1 MCLFD
6 WSTKEVMVIG
16 GTGSLGR
23 TLVKKLIS
31 DYKPKGIRVYSRTEF
46 LQWEFQQELKL
57 AGIDYNI
64 AWCIGDVRDK
74 ERLARAMR
82 RVDIVINAAAMK
94 QVPACEE
101 NPDEAVKTNI
111 IGSMNIINCAI
122 DAGVGRVV
130 HVSTDKSVYPINLYG
145 ATKTVAEK
153 LFIHANTYTGGHTT
167 RFSCVRY
174 GNVLGSRGSI
184 VPLFR
189 KQYEETG
196 VVTITDDRM
205 TRFWITLPRVS
216 DFIIESVGMMKGAE
230 VFIPKMPSMLILDT
244 ARAIVPNC
252 VFNIVGIRKGEK
264 LHECLLT
271 EEESLFTAEKED
283 RFIVEPL
290 AEEKIQERFS
300 YTSGTNKDFMDI
312 TTFKIKFEE
321 FLK

>member
-1 MCLFD
+1 MTIFD
-6 WSTKEVMVIG
+6 WSTKEVMIIG

-23 TLVKKLIS
+23 TLVKKLIK
-31 DYKPKGIRVYSRTEF
+31 DYKPKGIRIYSRTEF

-57 AGIDYNI
+57 AGVEYNI

-94 QVPACEE
+94 QVPACED
-101 NPDEAVKTNI
+101 NPDEAIKTNI

-122 DAGVGRVV
+122 DAGVGRVL
-130 HVSTDKSVYPINLYG
+130 HVSTDKAVYPINLYG

-153 LFIHANTYTGGHTT
+153 LFIHANTYTGGHIT

-189 KQYEETG
+189 EQAAKNG
-196 VVTITDDRM
+196 VITITDDQM
-205 TRFWITLPRVS
+205 TRFWIVLDRVS
-216 DFIIESVGMMKGAE
+216 DFIIESVSTMFGAE
-230 VFIPKMPSMLILDT
+230 IFIPKMPSMLIFDT
-244 ARAIVPNC
+244 AGAIVPGC
-252 VFNIVGIRKGEK
+252 VIHLIGIRKGEK

-271 EEESLFTAEKED
+271 EEESVFATVLND
-283 RFIVEPL
+283 RFVIEPL
-290 AEEKIQERFS
+290 KDEKTTERFS
-300 YTSGTNKDFMDI
+300 YTSGTNDDFMGKD
-312 TTFKIKFEE
+312 E
-321 FLK
+321 FLKRFEGYL

>member
-1 MCLFD
+1 MSIFD
-6 WSTKEVMVIG
+6 WSTKEVMIIG

-23 TLVKKLIS
+23 TLVKKLIK
-31 DYKPKGIRVYSRTEF
+31 DYQPKGIRIYSRTEF

-57 AGIDYNI
+57 AGVEYNI

-94 QVPACEE
+94 QVPACED
-101 NPDEAVKTNI
+101 NPDEAIKTNI

-122 DAGVGRVV
+122 DAGVGRVL
-130 HVSTDKSVYPINLYG
+130 HVSTDKAVYPINLYG

-189 KQYEETG
+189 EQAAKNG
-196 VVTITDDRM
+196 VITITDDQM
-205 TRFWITLPRVS
+205 TRFWIVLDRVS
-216 DFIIESVGMMKGAE
+216 DFIIESVSMMFGAE
-230 VFIPKMPSMLILDT
+230 IFIPKMPSMLIFDT
-244 ARAIVPNC
+244 AGAIVPGC
-252 VFNIVGIRKGEK
+252 VIHLIGIRKGEK

-271 EEESLFTAEKED
+271 EEESVFATVLND
-283 RFIVEPL
+283 RFVIEPL
-290 AEEKIQERFS
+290 KDEKTTERFS
-300 YTSGTNKDFMDI
+300 YTSGTNDDFMGKD
-312 TTFKIKFEE
+312 E
-321 FLK
+321 FLKRFEGYL

>member
-1 MCLFD
+1 MIIFD
-6 WSTKEVMVIG
+6 WSTKEVMIIG

-23 TLVKKLIS
+23 TLVKKLIK
-31 DYKPKGIRVYSRTEF
+31 DYKPKGIRIYSRTEF

-57 AGIDYNI
+57 AGVEYNI

-94 QVPACEE
+94 QVPACED
-101 NPDEAVKTNI
+101 NPDEAIKTNI

-122 DAGVGRVV
+122 DAGVGRVL
-130 HVSTDKSVYPINLYG
+130 HVSTDKAVYPINLYG

-189 KQYEETG
+189 EQAAKNG
-196 VVTITDDRM
+196 IITITDDKM
-205 TRFWITLPRVS
+205 TRFWIVLDRVS
-216 DFIIESVGMMKGAE
+216 DFIIESVSMMFGAE
-230 VFIPKMPSMLILDT
+230 IFIPKMPSMLIFDT
-244 ARAIVPNC
+244 AGAIVPGC
-252 VFNIVGIRKGEK
+252 VIHLIGIRKGEK

-271 EEESLFTAEKED
+271 EEESVFATVLND
-283 RFIVEPL
+283 RFVIEPL
-290 AEEKIQERFS
+290 KDEKTTERFS
-300 YTSGTNKDFMDI
+300 YTSGTNDDFMGKD
-312 TTFKIKFEE
+312 E
-321 FLK
+321 FLKRFEGYL